1 MQMKTMRSLLFLIL
15 VLTFAIGVALAQAPA
30 GGQGGR
36 GGAGGGGG
44 GGQARGGRGGGPQ
57 LTLTSPSFPDGG
69 QIPVKHAQPTAMPA
83 SPEFKWTNVPMGT
96 MSFVLLMHDPDV
108 AQLFPDDVLHW
119 LAWNIPGTASGL
131 PENVPQGA
139 KLPDGTQQVS
149 LRGQGYM
156 GPGAAATGP
165 MHHYTFELFALDTML
180 DVQPAA
186 MPAET
191 RAAVMKAMVGHVRGK
206 AVYVGLYHQ
215 PAQ

>member
-1 MQMKTMRSLLFLIL
+1 
-15 VLTFAIGVALAQAPA
+15 
-30 GGQGGR
+30 
-36 GGAGGGGG
+36 
-44 GGQARGGRGGGPQ
+44 
-57 LTLTSPSFPDGG
+57 
-69 QIPVKHAQPTAMPA
+69 
-83 SPEFKWTNVPMGT
+83 MGT

-119 LAWNIPGTASGL
+119 LAWNIPGMATGL

-156 GPGAAATGP
+156 GPGAPANGP
-165 MHHYTFELFALDTML
+165 VHHYTFELFALDTML

-206 AVYVGLYHQ
+206 AVYVGLFRL
-215 PAQ
+215 PAQQ